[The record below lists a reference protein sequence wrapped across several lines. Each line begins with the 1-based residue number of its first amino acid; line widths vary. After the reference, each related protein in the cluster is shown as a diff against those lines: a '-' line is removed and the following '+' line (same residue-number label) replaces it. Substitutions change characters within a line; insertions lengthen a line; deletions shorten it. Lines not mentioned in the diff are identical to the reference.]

1 MAAHRTAT
9 LLEPA
14 LSPPP
19 HEGTYVGHTTTGV
32 GQGKCVILMH
42 T

>member
-1 MAAHRTAT
+1 MAAHCTAT

-14 LSPPP
+14 LSPP